1 MTDAARHAR
10 FHGCLLGLAVG
21 DALGTTLEFCA
32 PGSFTPIDD
41 IHGGGPFALRAG
53 QWTDDTAMALC
64 LAHSLL
70 HRQGFDA
77 ADQMNR
83 DCNWYQHGY
92 LSSTG
97 ACFDIGATVRQ
108 ALERYLDGGPAFGGG
123 TDPRSAG
130 NGSLMRLAPVAMYD
144 AQCPDQLADRAADSS
159 RTTHAAA
166 EALDACRLFAVQL
179 RAALLGG
186 TRDQVLHAQPETSLT
201 PAVHALAIRDHV
213 AVPAAQIRGTG
224 YVIDSLSAAL
234 WCFATTEEL
243 CRGRAACRQ
252 PGRRCGHHH
261 SDLRAARRRVLRHR
275 RHPGRLARTR
285 AGCGRD
291 CCAGR
296 PVVRGGVSGLRP
308 QPRFNGPARVQ
319 HAVGEAPAACLRPL
333 MAGRPDHA

>member
-1 MTDAARHAR
+1 MTDAARRAR
-10 FHGCLLGLAVG
+10 FRGCLLGLAVG

-41 IHGGGPFALRAG
+41 MRGGGPFALRAG
-53 QWTDDTAMALC
+53 QWTDDTSMALC

-70 HRQGFDA
+70 HRQGFDP

-83 DCNWYQHGY
+83 YCNWYQHGY

-108 ALERYLDGGPAFGGG
+108 ALERYLDGGPAFGGS

-130 NGSLMRLAPVAMYD
+130 NGSLMRLAPVAMYY
-144 AQCPDQLADRAADSS
+144 AHCPDQLADRAADSS

-201 PAVHALAIRDHV
+201 PAVHALAIRDHA

-234 WCFATTEEL
+234 WCFATTDTF
-243 CRGRAACRQ
+243 ADAV
-252 PGRRCGHHH
+252 
-261 SDLRAARRRVLRHR
+261 LRAANLGDDADTTAAICGQLAGAFYGIDGIPAVWRERAQDAAEIVALAD
-275 RHPGRLARTR
+275 RLY
-285 AGCGRD
+285 
-291 CCAGR
+291 
-296 PVVRGGVSGLRP
+296 
-308 QPRFNGPARVQ
+308 
-319 HAVGEAPAACLRPL
+319 AA
-333 MAGRPDHA
+333 ASVA

>member
-1 MTDAARHAR
+1 M
-10 FHGCLLGLAVG
+10 G

-41 IHGGGPFALRAG
+41 MHGGGPFALRAG

-83 DCNWYQHGY
+83 DCNWYQHGQ

-108 ALERYLDGGPAFGGG
+108 ALERYLDGGPAVGGG

-201 PAVHALAIRDHV
+201 PAVHTLAIRDHV
-213 AVPAAQIRGTG
+213 AVPAAQIRGMG

-234 WCFATTEEL
+234 WCFATIESCAETV
-243 CRGRAACRQ
+243 
-252 PGRRCGHHH
+252 
-261 SDLRAARRRVLRHR
+261 LRAANL
-275 RHPGRLARTR
+275 GENADTTAAICGQLAG
-285 AGCGRD
+285 AFYGIDGI
-291 CCAGR
+291 
-296 PVVRGGVSGLRP
+296 
-308 QPRFNGPARVQ
+308 PAAWRERVQ
-319 HAVGEAPAACLRPL
+319 DAAEIVVLADRLYEAASVA
-333 MAGRPDHA
+333 

>member
-1 MTDAARHAR
+1 MTDAALHAR
-10 FHGCLLGLAVG
+10 FRGCLLGLAVG

-41 IHGGGPFALRAG
+41 MHGGGPFALRAG

-64 LAHSLL
+64 LVHSLL

-108 ALERYLDGGPAFGGG
+108 ALERYLDGGPSFGGG

-130 NGSLMRLAPVAMYD
+130 NGSLMRLAPLAMYD

-159 RTTHAAA
+159 CTTHAAA

-201 PAVHALAIRDHV
+201 PTVHALAIRDHV

-234 WCFATTEEL
+234 WCFATTESCAE
-243 CRGRAACRQ
+243 AV
-252 PGRRCGHHH
+252 
-261 SDLRAARRRVLRHR
+261 LRAANL
-275 RHPGRLARTR
+275 GEDADTTAAICGQLAG
-285 AGCGRD
+285 AFYGIDGI
-291 CCAGR
+291 
-296 PVVRGGVSGLRP
+296 
-308 QPRFNGPARVQ
+308 
-319 HAVGEAPAACLRPL
+319 PAAWRERVHDAAEIVVLADRL
-333 MAGRPDHA
+333 YETASVA